1 MDSKGRHAQGCK
13 ASLPS
18 DEAGMGQGKRHKV
31 NDLSRRIQ
39 ESNPMRWR
47 LVFFLARGLPSCNSH
62 KSIFNSVCYTHAAGS
77 FGSVTITWRRS
88 VSKSL
93 I

>member
-1 MDSKGRHAQGCK
+1 MYMYTNHVMDSKGRHAQGCK

-31 NDLSRRIQ
+31 NDLCRRIQ

-47 LVFFLARGLPSCNSH
+47 LVFFWLEVCPPATVIKVFSIVSVILMLQVPS
-62 KSIFNSVCYTHAAGS
+62 A
-77 FGSVTITWRRS
+77 
-88 VSKSL
+88 L
-93 I
+93 